1 MENILGTIIALFG
14 TLGISFAIEKSPIK
28 INPLSILKNFLV
40 GDLKENIN
48 NLDKKV
54 DKIDLKVDTNEL
66 DTIRHSIL
74 DYKKGSDNGVKLSQ
88 HEYEYILKIYDKY
101 KGMGG
106 NSFITD
112 VVEQIKEMYK
122 NQ

>member
-66 DTIRHSIL
+66 DRIRHSIL
-74 DYKKGSDNGVKLSQ
+74 DYKKGLDNGVKLSQ